1 MGIVAVTYE
10 KSSFALGI
18 QSFMDQYRDPPFLSF
33 KDQPYLPEP
42 YTSLLEKSNAM
53 AQAMRDT
60 AESTYEEGF
69 AARTQSG
76 FPAWAGPPGMPE
88 NRPIRTPEDPKGSV
102 FSRVG

>member
-1 MGIVAVTYE
+1 MGIVATTYE

-33 KDQPYLPEP
+33 NDLPYLPEP
-42 YTSLLEKSNAM
+42 YTSLLEDSNAIV
-53 AQAMRDT
+53 QNMRDKGDDH
-60 AESTYEEGF
+60 YEAGF

-76 FPAWAGPPGMPE
+76 FPAWAGPPGVPE

-102 FSRVG
+102 FSSVG